1 MNNSYLLEK
10 KMNQTTSNP
19 YLTHMGI
26 MDTLKGYASPRS
38 KLTTMIKSG
47 EILRIKRGLYLPKA
61 HTGYSIKT
69 IANMI
74 YGPSCISFEYALAH
88 YGLIPETV
96 QAVTSACFKKNK
108 NKTIKTPVGEFIYRY
123 VNPSTY
129 PYAIQRFVEN
139 GSPFLMVS
147 PEKALCD
154 TLSKLK
160 GITSL
165 PALQDL
171 LENDLRIDH
180 EALMELDTA
189 QIKLLSEKY
198 NRRIITLL
206 YQFLK

>member
-1 MNNSYLLEK
+1 
-10 KMNQTTSNP
+10 MNQTKINL

-26 MDTLKGYASPRS
+26 MDTLKEYASPRS
-38 KLTTMIKSG
+38 KLTTMIKGG
-47 EILRIKRGLYLPKA
+47 EILKIKRGLYLPKA

-69 IANMI
+69 IANI
-74 YGPSCISFEYALAH
+74 VYGPSCISFEYALSY

-96 QAVTSACFKKNK
+96 QTVTSACFKKNK
-108 NKTIKTPVGEFIYRY
+108 NKIIKTPVGEFIYRY

-129 PYAIQRFVEN
+129 PYAIQRFEEN

-154 TLSKLK
+154 TLSKHK

-165 PALQDL
+165 SALQDL
-171 LENDLRIDH
+171 LENDLRIDQGP
-180 EALMELDTA
+180 LMELDTS

-198 NRRIITLL
+198 NKKIITLL